1 METKN
6 EIQEIIDKFESDVE
20 KLMRQ
25 IEEIDRRLAIKYQEY
40 PKSTVMYH
48 QYDNDAQMLW
58 EIYIGVISGTDI
70 ENNWEVIKNMY
81 MLKLNAIREYSFEI
95 STMKSTTL
103 SCKTKNVKITFNVLS
118 PKISKKN
125 DIELLKQHCNNNIIW
140 GIECKDKKEENNLP
154 DTLIAVLTEM
164 EFILKNK
171 FSIILVENL
180 HLVTGKK

>member
-6 EIQEIIDKFESDVE
+6 ETQEIIDKIENDVE
-20 KLMRQ
+20 KLMQQ
-25 IEEIDRRLAIKYQEY
+25 IEILDQRLSKKYQEY

-48 QYDNDAQMLW
+48 QYDNDTQMSW
-58 EIYIGVISGTDI
+58 EVYIGVVSGTDI
-70 ENNWEVIKNMY
+70 ENNWELIKNMY
-81 MLKLNAIREYSFEI
+81 MLKMNAIREYSFEI
-95 STMKSTTL
+95 ARMKSTTL

-154 DTLIAVLTEM
+154 DTLIAALTEM

-171 FSIILVENL
+171 YNIILVENL
-180 HLVTGKK
+180 DLVTGKK